1 MKEIVAVVALA
12 VVGVAFGADACK
24 EHDHDHAHGHEHE
37 HAHGRAHGH
46 GHAEVHAQGAEVR
59 VSAAAARAMGLKTV
73 RAEKRRM
80 QSTVSLWGRVE
91 LAPDARMSVAS
102 SVGGRVQ
109 LKVHPLQVV
118 KAGDVLFTVDAPD
131 VRAKTKEV
139 ELLER
144 RLKVYRDLNRA
155 SAELETQLALRKAER
170 EALLA
175 GAEETNG
182 VVTVRATET
191 GRVDALPV
199 LDGAWVTSGTAVVEL
214 VRPERLRV
222 KSLVAAAESARL
234 KDGLEVRSG
243 DAVGVLQLGLGD
255 AEGLTPVYAVFEKGR
270 LSARPGE
277 RRRVVCVTDESETPV
292 VVVPAACVVRVGLE
306 PTVFVRD
313 EHAGDR
319 FAAVK
324 VTLGRTNGGWT
335 EVVGLPDDDDLE
347 IVKEGAYELKIA
359 LSAQAGA
366 PAAGH
371 FHADGTFHEG
381 DD

>member
-1 MKEIVAVVALA
+1 MKKMKDIVAVVILA
-12 VVGVAFGADACK
+12 VVGAAFGADTCK
-24 EHDHDHAHGHEHE
+24 EHDHDHEHEHE
-37 HAHGRAHGH
+37 HGHGH
-46 GHAEVHAQGAEVR
+46 GHELAHAQGAEVR

-73 RAEKRRM
+73 RAERRRM
-80 QSTVSLWGRVE
+80 LSTVSLWGRVE
-91 LAPDARMSVAS
+91 LTPDARMSVAS

-109 LKVHPLQVV
+109 LKVRPLQAVR
-118 KAGDVLFTVDAPD
+118 AGDVLFTVDAPE
-131 VRAKTKEV
+131 VLAKTKEI

-144 RLKVYRDLNRA
+144 RLKVYRELNRA
-155 SAELETQLALRKAER
+155 SADLEAQLALRKAEC

-182 VVTVRATET
+182 VVTVRATEA
-191 GRVDALPV
+191 GRVDALSV
-199 LDGAWVTSGTAVVEL
+199 LDGAWVSSGAAVVEL
-214 VRPERLRV
+214 VRTERVRV
-222 KSLVAAAESARL
+222 KALVPASEAARL
-234 KDGLEVRSG
+234 KDGLKVRCG

-255 AEGLTPVYAVFEKGR
+255 SDGLMPVYAVFDKER
-270 LSARPGE
+270 LSARSGE
-277 RRRVVCVTDESETPV
+277 RLLVECVTDASETPV
-292 VVVPAACVVRVGLE
+292 VAVPAACVVRVGLE

-313 EHAGDR
+313 EHAGER

-359 LSAQAGA
+359 LSTQAGV

-381 DD
+381 ED

>member
-1 MKEIVAVVALA
+1 MAVGEKMKDIVAVVALA
-12 VVGVAFGADACK
+12 VVGVAFGADTCK
-24 EHDHDHAHGHEHE
+24 EHDHDHE
-37 HAHGRAHGH
+37 HGH
-46 GHAEVHAQGAEVR
+46 GHGHEEAHAQGREVR
-59 VSAAAARAMGLKTV
+59 VSAAAARAMELKTV

-109 LKVHPLQVV
+109 LKVRPLQEV
-118 KAGDVLFTVDAPD
+118 KAGDVLFTVDAPE
-131 VRAKTKEV
+131 VRAKTKEI

-144 RLKVYRDLNRA
+144 RLKVYRELNRA
-155 SAELETQLALRKAER
+155 SADLETQLALRKAER

-175 GAEETNG
+175 AAEETNG
-182 VVTVRATET
+182 IVAVLATEA
-191 GRVDALPV
+191 GRVDALSV
-199 LDGAWVTSGTAVVEL
+199 LDGAWVSAGTAVIEL
-214 VRPERLRV
+214 VRPERVRV
-222 KSLVAAAESARL
+222 KSLVAAAEAARL
-234 KDGLEVRSG
+234 KDGQKVRCG

-255 AEGLTPVYAVFEKGR
+255 TDGLTSVYAVFAKER
-270 LSARPGE
+270 LTARPGV
-277 RRRVVCVTDESETPV
+277 RLRVECVTDESETPV
-292 VVVPAACVVRVGLE
+292 VAVPAACIVRVGLE

-324 VTLGRTNGGWT
+324 VTLGRTNDGWT

-359 LSAQAGA
+359 LSAQKGA

-371 FHADGTFHEG
+371 FHADGTFH
-381 DD
+381 DQQDH

>member
-1 MKEIVAVVALA
+1 MKKMKNIVAVILVAVA
-12 VVGVAFGADACK
+12 GIAFGADAC
-24 EHDHDHAHGHEHE
+24 EEHDHAHERS
-37 HAHGRAHGH
+37 HGREHGCGH
-46 GHAEVHAQGAEVR
+46 GHAHAQGAEVR

-109 LKVHPLQVV
+109 LKVRALQDV
-118 KAGDVLFTVDAPD
+118 KSGDVLFTVDAPE
-131 VRAKTKEV
+131 VRAKTQEI

-182 VVTVRATET
+182 VVAVRASEV
-191 GRVDALPV
+191 GRVDALSV
-199 LDGAWVTSGTAVVEL
+199 LDGAWVSPGAAVVEL
-214 VRPERLRV
+214 VRPERMRV
-222 KSLVAAAESARL
+222 KALVAAAEAARL
-234 KDGLEVRSG
+234 KDGLKVRCG
-243 DAVGVLQLGLGD
+243 DAVGVLQLGLGEAD
-255 AEGLTPVYAVFEKGR
+255 GMTPAYAVFEKGR

-277 RRRVVCVTDESETPV
+277 RLRIECVTDESETPV
-292 VVVPAACVVRVGLE
+292 VAVPAACVVRVGLE
-306 PTVFVRD
+306 SAVFVRD

-335 EVVGLPDDDDLE
+335 EVAGLPDDDDLE

-359 LSAQAGA
+359 LSAQKGA

-371 FHADGTFHEG
+371 FHADGTFHEVE
-381 DD
+381 D

>member
-1 MKEIVAVVALA
+1 MKKMKNVVAVILVA
-12 VVGVAFGADACK
+12 VVGVAFGADTCK
-24 EHDHDHAHGHEHE
+24 EHDHGHEHAHGCEHERGREHE
-37 HAHGRAHGH
+37 HAH
-46 GHAEVHAQGAEVR
+46 AQGREVR

-73 RAEKRRM
+73 RAELRRM
-80 QSTVSLWGRVE
+80 QSTVSLWGRAE
-91 LAPDARMSVAS
+91 LAPDARMGVAP

-109 LKVHPLQVV
+109 LKVRQLQSV
-118 KAGDVLFTVDAPD
+118 KAGDVLFTVDAPE
-131 VRAKTKEV
+131 VRAKTKEI
-139 ELLER
+139 EIIER
-144 RLKVYRDLNRA
+144 RLKVYRELNRA

-182 VVTVRATET
+182 VVTVRTAEA
-191 GRVDALPV
+191 GRVDALSV
-199 LDGAWVTSGTAVVEL
+199 LDGAWVSSGTAVVEL
-214 VRPERLRV
+214 VRPERMRV
-222 KSLVAAAESARL
+222 KALVAAAEASRL
-234 KDGLEVRSG
+234 KDGLKVQCG
-243 DAVGVLQLGLGD
+243 DAVGVLQLGL
-255 AEGLTPVYAVFEKGR
+255 AEADGLTPAYAVFDKGG

-277 RRRVVCVTDESETPV
+277 RLRVECVTDESETPV
-292 VVVPAACVVRVGLE
+292 VAVPAACVVRVGLE

-335 EVVGLPDDDDLE
+335 EVAGLPEDDDLE

-359 LSAQAGA
+359 IAAHAGA

-381 DD
+381 ED